1 MIILFKRSFWT
12 RNRLSILIPWMTP
25 LALSVVLSF
34 FNLPLAFMAFFI
46 LSVIARIVVVK
57 RSPFADMMREDFED
71 KMKEE
76 EIVLDNGLVL
86 KTADIK
92 KTKKALRLL
101 KIASLIFSLVLMRF
115 FKELPDIALG
125 WLFLS
130 TWFFFSQALSKS
142 YLITK
147 DSPLNGF
154 PFFRSRNT
162 GKRNSISEPYN
173 FHPSVDITSPQ
184 YLSSSLNPTSPL
196 NINNR

>member
-12 RNRLSILIPWMTP
+12 KNRLSILIPWMTP

-71 KMKEE
+71 KMKDE

-92 KTKKALRLL
+92 KTKK
-101 KIASLIFSLVLMRF
+101 KIKLF
-115 FKELPDIALG
+115 G
-125 WLFLS
+125 WLSISAWLLVPLLPTESLAFLGYAF
-130 TWFFFSQALSKS
+130 WLFFFQALSKS
-142 YLITK
+142 YLIAK
-147 DSPLNGF
+147 DLPLNGF
-154 PFFRSRNT
+154 PFFRSRNA
-162 GKRNSISEPYN
+162 GYVSNNDRKISVGVMDNPTN
-173 FHPSVDITSPQ
+173 PLHPSNIG
-184 YLSSSLNPTSPL
+184 NPANP
-196 NINNR
+196 NYIFR